1 MWDTPIF
8 KDFTKLV
15 RIAGN
20 KSEVIKK
27 EFIQSDDEEIP
38 GELNY
43 TKKVINVP
51 ILPENI
57 VPDFEVNVTEEDEP
71 VVQRAQSSVKK
82 YNTPKPNRR
91 PKVKSKSQIQFGEMG
106 RYLKTTRM
114 NRVNFDFPKTL
125 NFRSKSA
132 EKIESPEKL
141 SYDFI
146 GKGNRNFL

>member
-1 MWDTPIF
+1 LWDTPIS

-15 RIAGN
+15 RFAGN

-43 TKKVINVP
+43 TQKVINVP

-71 VVQRAQSSVKK
+71 VV
-82 YNTPKPNRR
+82 
-91 PKVKSKSQIQFGEMG
+91 
-106 RYLKTTRM
+106 
-114 NRVNFDFPKTL
+114 
-125 NFRSKSA
+125 
-132 EKIESPEKL
+132 
-141 SYDFI
+141 
-146 GKGNRNFL
+146 

>member
-1 MWDTPIF
+1 
-8 KDFTKLV
+8 
-15 RIAGN
+15 
-20 KSEVIKK
+20 
-27 EFIQSDDEEIP
+27 
-38 GELNY
+38 
-43 TKKVINVP
+43 
-51 ILPENI
+51 
-57 VPDFEVNVTEEDEP
+57 
-71 VVQRAQSSVKK
+71 VKK

-114 NRVNFDFPKTL
+114 NRVNFDFPKPL

-146 GKGNRNFL
+146 GKGNRNFLKNFKQTIQDYNLMKEQAFLEKENVK